1 MSPIVNIRH
10 ARKITPESPA
20 NAGIKP
26 GGEIMRKTIGW
37 AASWVL
43 YYLSGYVD
51 LARARLG
58 AGWLSPTYSRLLNAS
73 DDAQTW
79 GGGGG
84 TWVHGTPGENEHWPY
99 LRTTCDKKNNHKKNR
114 GAGRFGGRSQRLA

>member
-1 MSPIVNIRH
+1 
-10 ARKITPESPA
+10 
-20 NAGIKP
+20 
-26 GGEIMRKTIGW
+26 MRKTIGW

-51 LARARLG
+51 LARARFG
-58 AGWLSPTYSRLLNAS
+58 AGWLYPTYSRLLNAS

-99 LRTTCDKKNNHKKNR
+99 LGMAYGKNNRLKNKPKNISR
-114 GAGRFGGRSQRLA
+114 EVGRLAGWPRGMRKFFRQW